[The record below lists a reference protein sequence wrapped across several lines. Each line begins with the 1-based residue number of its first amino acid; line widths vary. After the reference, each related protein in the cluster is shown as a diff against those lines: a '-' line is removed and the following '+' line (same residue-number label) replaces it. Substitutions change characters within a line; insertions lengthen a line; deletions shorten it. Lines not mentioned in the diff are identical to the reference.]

1 MNRGPILADASGCP
15 QIRELEVSITH
26 RCNLACA
33 QCGFMVPAQP
43 PLAHGDVVE
52 ALTASLGQLQ
62 RLGIRI
68 GTLVVLG
75 GEPTLDGRRLE
86 RALRGLRAVGNFDR
100 LEVVSNGLSPQGL
113 TPESLRY
120 IDRFV
125 ISVYFHSPELEGLW
139 RRYIASVAPAVEL
152 QFRRHEDGWDQWT
165 GAEQVDDSRA
175 QELFVHCWYRRHC
188 VTVERGRLFSCSR
201 IPKLARDDEGL
212 GLTSA
217 TRLADVSAYLDGER
231 FLPSCR
237 TCVPMMELARVA
249 PGVQPDDRVARLQLH
264 AIRVLGDRLDGPA
277 AGSGGRGE

>member
-1 MNRGPILADASGCP
+1 MTRGPVLADASGCP

-33 QCGFMVPAQP
+33 QCGFMVPDQP
-43 PLAHGDVVE
+43 PLAQGDVVE

-113 TPESLRY
+113 TAESLRY

-139 RRYIASVAPAVEL
+139 RRYIASVAPTVEL
-152 QFRRHEDGWDQWT
+152 QFRRHADGWDQWT

-201 IPKLARDDEGL
+201 IPKLARDGEGL
-212 GLTSA
+212 ELTSA
-217 TRLADVSAYLDGER
+217 TTLADVSAYLDGER

-237 TCVPMMELARVA
+237 TCVPMMELAKVA

-264 AIRVLGDRLDGPA
+264 AIRVLGDRLDGSA